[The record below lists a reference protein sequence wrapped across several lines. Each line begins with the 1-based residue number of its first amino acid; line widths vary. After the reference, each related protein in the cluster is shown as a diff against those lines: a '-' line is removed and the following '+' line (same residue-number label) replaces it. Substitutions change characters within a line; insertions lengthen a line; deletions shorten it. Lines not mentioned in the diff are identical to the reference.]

1 MGVDSV
7 KEQLRIPLQPAQRSV
22 KQLTPTM
29 LKFNCILSGRLAYHA
44 ERAKM
49 CEGMPPCISLASTV
63 DSWKLTCPDDH
74 ISQNPET
81 S

>member
-7 KEQLRIPLQPAQRSV
+7 KEQLQNPSQQAQRSV

-63 DSWKLTCPDDH
+63 DSWKLTVRMTYLSKP
-74 ISQNPET
+74 
-81 S
+81 